1 MAIPAQTREVL
12 QALEAL
18 ASPKVRDEMASRYGI
33 YTDKAHGVRMADM
46 LKLAK
51 GLGRDR
57 KLAAALWDTG
67 WYEARTVAALI
78 DDPAAVTRAQM
89 DRWCRDFDNWAICDT
104 VCFKLFDKTPHAWG
118 KVSQWAAKRSEFER
132 RAGFALLA
140 SLALHDKAADNA
152 AFIAALPLIEA
163 ANDDR
168 NFVKKAASWAMRA
181 IAGRNPEL
189 RKRVTSLA
197 KRMAASDDAGTR
209 WVGKDTLRRLISA
222 QA

>member
-1 MAIPAQTREVL
+1 MAIPAKTREVL
-12 QALEAL
+12 QALQAL

-46 LKLAK
+46 QKLAK
-51 GLGRDR
+51 GLGRDH

-78 DDPAAVTRAQM
+78 DDPAAVTRTQM

-118 KVSQWAAKRSEFER
+118 KVAPWAAKRSEFER

-140 SLALHDKAADNA
+140 SLALHDKTADNA

-189 RKRVTSLA
+189 RKRVASLA
-197 KRMAASDDAGTR
+197 KRMAASGDAGTR
-209 WVGKDTLRRLISA
+209 WVGKDTLRRLIS
-222 QA
+222 